1 MLTFLFLFLSFGQ
14 LGLFGIGGPAAAQ
27 VVIEHETI
35 TLHHWFT
42 PEQMAD
48 VLTLC
53 RALPG
58 GSGLNAATICGQAAA
73 PEAASWSL
81 SAMLSLVAVSAL
93 CLSAVFWTWLIN
105 RLMQHAP
112 SQTVVHC
119 VLTLLRPLIPGLIA
133 AAALLMLTS
142 ENFGSIQTS
151 PWHFWIS
158 VFLAA
163 STALGICVYKFNATF
178 MVVLCGLAGMILL

>member
-14 LGLFGIGGPAAAQ
+14 LGLFGIGSPAAAQ

-48 VLTLC
+48 MLTLC

-73 PEAASWSL
+73 PEAASWS
-81 SAMLSLVAVSAL
+81 
-93 CLSAVFWTWLIN
+93 LSAVFWTWLIN

-142 ENFGSIQTS
+142 ENFGSILTS

-158 VFLAA
+158 VFLAT